1 VKEGAFWRGSA
12 VRVFAV
18 GGVLITAAAIA
29 LCTPWF
35 GLVDLR
41 EVVIKGNVH
50 ASAADLVALS
60 GLRPGQS
67 LLVLSLR
74 RIRSNLLQHHWIKQA
89 SVERRLPHALTIRI
103 QEREE
108 VAWMAEPSGDGCLTL
123 GEGGVVVSAGCT
135 RADSMIE
142 LRGARLS
149 GVVVGAV
156 LVNGTIARLIDV
168 LRGGALA
175 SLDTRRI
182 DIDDSDFVELHTEA
196 GFRVLLGDVG
206 TAMSRLEALAALH
219 RSLRLEDYEVVDLRF
234 GGEATLVPR

>member
-1 VKEGAFWRGSA
+1 
-12 VRVFAV
+12 
-18 GGVLITAAAIA
+18 
-29 LCTPWF
+29 
-35 GLVDLR
+35 
-41 EVVIKGNVH
+41 
-50 ASAADLVALS
+50 
-60 GLRPGQS
+60 
-67 LLVLSLR
+67 
-74 RIRSNLLQHHWIKQA
+74 
-89 SVERRLPHALTIRI
+89 
-103 QEREE
+103 
-108 VAWMAEPSGDGCLTL
+108 MAEPSGDGCLTL